1 MLAKTSPFS
10 ANLLC
15 FVDSSATLVGRFFLT
30 AAHRKDSSETAF
42 PKGKLNKMKSP
53 IGTRDHLVAAAGDQF
68 AARRGEGKA
77 KM

>member
-1 MLAKTSPFS
+1 
-10 ANLLC
+10 
-15 FVDSSATLVGRFFLT
+15 LT
-30 AAHRKDSSETAF
+30 AAHRKDSSETAS
-42 PKGKLNKMKSP
+42 KGKLNKMKSP